1 MALVFLLIYQLL
13 EEFLKV
19 QQLKKWLSHL
29 LLDLIIWFLTHQGDF
44 STANIVSEKINEIF
58 GPEVAVPLDATSIKV
73 RAPEDPAQKVSFV
86 SLLENIEV
94 EPARPK
100 ARVVVNAR
108 TGTIV
113 IGGDVKVT
121 PTAVTHGKL
130 TVSIQEDTA
139 VVSEAQGAMQNAN
152 STVAGTAATTAQDT
166 QIGVEEENA
175 RAFVFD
181 TGTSLSEIVDAINN
195 VGASAADLVAILE
208 ALREAGSLRAELI
221 II

>member
-1 MALVFLLIYQLL
+1 M
-13 EEFLKV
+13 
-19 QQLKKWLSHL
+19 
-29 LLDLIIWFLTHQGDF
+29 
-44 STANIVSEKINEIF
+44 
-58 GPEVAVPLDATSIKV
+58 
-73 RAPEDPAQKVSFV
+73 
-86 SLLENIEV
+86 LENIEV

-113 IGGDVKVT
+113 IGGDAKVT

-130 TVSIQEDTA
+130 ISIQKKTA

-195 VGASAADLVAILE
+195 VGAS
-208 ALREAGSLRAELI
+208 RAT
-221 II
+221 

>member
-1 MALVFLLIYQLL
+1 M
-13 EEFLKV
+13 
-19 QQLKKWLSHL
+19 
-29 LLDLIIWFLTHQGDF
+29 
-44 STANIVSEKINEIF
+44 
-58 GPEVAVPLDATSIKV
+58 
-73 RAPEDPAQKVSFV
+73 
-86 SLLENIEV
+86 LENIEV

-166 QIGVEEENA
+166 QIGEERTEHS
-175 RAFVFD
+175 F
-181 TGTSLSEIVDAINN
+181 LIQ
-195 VGASAADLVAILE
+195 
-208 ALREAGSLRAELI
+208 ELLFLK
-221 II
+221 